1 MKLSEWAAVAEIIGG
16 AAIVASLIFVGT
28 EVNQNTA
35 AIRSATVQAIADQSN
50 ASNLAFATDE
60 KLADLLFL
68 TWSDPEA
75 YKDPSKFTGGDK
87 IRLEMILRATLR
99 RVENIYLHVE
109 GGVLEREALDRVGY
123 GFYKSNFAKEY
134 WRVARSGFDSDFARF
149 MDEKVNE

>member
-1 MKLSEWAAVAEIIGG
+1 MKLGEWAAVAEIIGG
-16 AAIVASLIFVGT
+16 AAIIASLIFVGA
-28 EVNQNTA
+28 EVRQNTA

-68 TWSDPEA
+68 TLKDSEA
-75 YKDPSKFTGGDK
+75 HKDPSKITGGDK
-87 IRLEMILRATLR
+87 IRLEMILRSTLR

-109 GGVLEREALDRVGY
+109 GGVLEPEALDRVGY
-123 GFYKSNFAKEY
+123 GFYRTDFAKDY
-134 WRVARSGFDSDFARF
+134 WRAARAGFDQDFAKF